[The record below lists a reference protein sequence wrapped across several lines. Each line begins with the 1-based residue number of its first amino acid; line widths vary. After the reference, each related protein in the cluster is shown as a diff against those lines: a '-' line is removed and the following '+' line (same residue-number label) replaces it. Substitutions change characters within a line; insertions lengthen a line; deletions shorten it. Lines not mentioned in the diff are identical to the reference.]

1 MKFDVNTAAFT
12 AEFIYS
18 SNARAYSTAYLN
30 EEYWYATSGAN
41 VTVRLNGQQIDWN
54 VVHVP
59 DKQNYYSFD
68 MSRVAGI
75 VDGDKVTF
83 TAA

>member
-12 AEFIYS
+12 VEFIYS
-18 SNARAYSTAYLN
+18 SSARAYSTAYLN
-30 EEYWYATSGAN
+30 EEYWYTSGSN
-41 VTVRLNGQQIDWN
+41 VNVRLNGQSIDWN
-54 VVHVP
+54 IVHVP

-75 VDGDKVTF
+75 KDGDKVTF